1 MRKAIAAS
9 TAFVIILASAAAA
22 LAASA
27 PGIGSSV
34 SGRDSAGGQFSFA
47 FDALTHGSQYDPGE
61 PITGAYMYSL
71 GDTFSCS
78 GKKSTKK
85 SSKKPAYSFNT
96 LNNPQP
102 FRDGTMQ
109 PFPAVND
116 SYQSFHFVFSTHFQN
131 GSGLKNE
138 PGKAVVSISGRIK
151 QTSGPVGGPGK
162 AIANGTI
169 GVRVSGACHTG
180 TLTWSAKGPIV
191 NPS

>member
-1 MRKAIAAS
+1 MHKAFAAS
-9 TAFVIILASAAAA
+9 TAVVVILASAAAA

-27 PGIGSSV
+27 PGIGSGV
-34 SGRDSAGGQFSFA
+34 DGRDSAGGQFTFA
-47 FDALTHGSQYDPGE
+47 FDALTHGSQNGPGE
-61 PITGAYMYSL
+61 PIVGAYMYSL

-78 GKKSTKK
+78 NKK
-85 SSKKPAYSFNT
+85 SKKPAYSFNT

-102 FRDGTMQ
+102 FKDGVMQ

-131 GSGLKNE
+131 GSGLRNE

-151 QTSGPVGGPGK
+151 QISGPVGGPGK

-169 GVRVSGACHTG
+169 GIRLNSSCHTG
-180 TLTWSAKGPIV
+180 TLTWSAKGSIV
-191 NPS
+191 SPN

>member
-1 MRKAIAAS
+1 MRKAI
-9 TAFVIILASAAAA
+9 TAFTTLAVILAAPLAA

-27 PGIGSSV
+27 PGIGSGV

-47 FDALTHGSQYDPGE
+47 FDALTYGSQYGPGDP
-61 PITGAYMYSL
+61 IKGAYMYSL
-71 GDTFSCS
+71 GDSFSCS
-78 GKKSTKK
+78 SKK
-85 SSKKPAYSFNT
+85 SSKKPEYSFNT

-138 PGKAVVSISGRIK
+138 PGKAVVSVSGRIK
-151 QTSGPVGGPGK
+151 QISGAVGGPGK

-180 TLTWSAKGPIV
+180 TLTWSAKGSIV
-191 NPS
+191 SPN

>member
-1 MRKAIAAS
+1 MRKAT
-9 TAFVIILASAAAA
+9 TAFTTLAVILAAPVAA
-22 LAASA
+22 LASSA

-34 SGRDSAGGQFSFA
+34 SGHDSAGGAFSFA
-47 FDALTHGSQYDPGE
+47 FDALTHGSQYGPGA

-71 GDTFSCS
+71 GDSFSCS
-78 GKKSTKK
+78 GKK

-102 FRDGTMQ
+102 FKDGVMQ
-109 PFPAVND
+109 PFPTVND

-131 GSGLKNE
+131 GTGLKNE

-151 QTSGPVGGPGK
+151 QISGSVGGPGK

-169 GVRVSGACHTG
+169 GIRVSGACHTG

-191 NPS
+191 SPN